1 MKIHCPHCGVKGSA
15 DDSYHGQKVKCPKC
29 NGIFPAITS
38 ITETPPE
45 VEAQATP
52 FTDQSADAP
61 SVKPAV
67 EEENVLASTDI
78 VSERDTAMAEDA
90 NRGKEEDS
98 GSAMLDDF
106 FEADA
111 PTADNMGQ
119 LEGKQREEEP
129 IEAAAPSGNAV
140 PGSDAPSP
148 PVTPPL
154 FSDEPVEE
162 RGAEKFALDG
172 VENQPY
178 GMDKEQ
184 CWQCGKKDSV
194 GVPFIAK
201 DGRLYCPDCFPA
213 EKPEPGEVNPPAADP
228 RMDGAGGTD
237 AFPREPR
244 YGFTIGD
251 LLKEAWAK
259 TTGAKA
265 TVWAASAVMYLALLV
280 LFTCG
285 AFLLPSQG
293 DQPGGMNLAGI
304 LADVLFQLISN
315 AVSVIF
321 MAGLIFIG
329 IRKVAGETIGW
340 KMIFEGFPVAGKLI
354 VAALLQTLLV
364 GIGFLLL
371 ILPGIYLLVGYAM
384 TVPLIVDRKMSP
396 WQAMETSRKAIHGEW
411 WKIFGLFLV
420 VGLIFMV
427 SALPLGLGLIW
438 TWPMFVVL
446 GGLVYRALFGIEKR
460 FG

>member
-1 MKIHCPHCGVKGSA
+1 VKGSA

-29 NGIFPAITS
+29 NGIFPAITP
-38 ITETPPE
+38 ITETPPQ
-45 VEAQATP
+45 VQTQATP
-52 FTDQSADAP
+52 FTEQSADTP
-61 SVKPAV
+61 SVKPVV
-67 EEENVLASTDI
+67 EEDNVPASTDI
-78 VSERDTAMAEDA
+78 VPEMDTAMAEDA
-90 NRGKEEDS
+90 IRDKEEDVAP
-98 GSAMLDDF
+98 AMFDDF

-111 PTADNMGQ
+111 PIADNIGQ

-129 IEAAAPSGNAV
+129 VEAAAPSGEAV
-140 PGSDAPSP
+140 PGDDAPSP
-148 PVTPPL
+148 LVTPPL

-194 GVPFIAK
+194 GAPFIAK

-213 EKPEPGEVNPPAADP
+213 AKPEPGEVSPTAADP
-228 RMDGAGGTD
+228 RRDGAGRTD
-237 AFPREPR
+237 DSPREPR

-280 LFTCG
+280 LFACG
-285 AFLLPSQG
+285 AFLLPSPG
-293 DQPGGMNLAGI
+293 DQPGGMNIAGI

-321 MAGLIFIG
+321 TAGLIFIG

-371 ILPGIYLLVGYAM
+371 ILPGIYLAVGYAM

-396 WQAMETSRKAIHGEW
+396 WQAMEASRKAIHGEW
-411 WKIFGLFLV
+411 WKLFGLFLV